1 MTKKKKKKTHIK
13 VVISVSFLFQIIEK
27 KKKHATR
34 FFFEVE
40 SKFIDNLINK
50 IIMFGKIMIIKKK
63 LSTFIGLIIKFYSMI
78 IMIKPDKSFAL
89 VNFPTK

>member
-1 MTKKKKKKTHIK
+1 MN
-13 VVISVSFLFQIIEK
+13 FLFQIIEK
-27 KKKHATR
+27 KKKACNKI
-34 FFFEVE
+34 FFEVE

-78 IMIKPDKSFAL
+78 IMIKPDKSFVL

>member
-1 MTKKKKKKTHIK
+1 MTKKTKKKKSHIK
-13 VVISVSFLFQIIEK
+13 VVISVSFLFQIIGK
-27 KKKHATR
+27 KKKKSMQR
-34 FFFEVE
+34 YFFFEVE

-78 IMIKPDKSFAL
+78 IMIKA
-89 VNFPTK
+89 

>member
-1 MTKKKKKKTHIK
+1 MTKKTKKKKSHIK
-13 VVISVSFLFQIIEK
+13 VVISVSFLFQIIEKK

-63 LSTFIGLIIKFYSMI
+63 LTTFIGLIIKFYSMI
-78 IMIKPDKSFAL
+78 IMIKA
-89 VNFPTK
+89 

>member
-1 MTKKKKKKTHIK
+1 M
-13 VVISVSFLFQIIEK
+13 QQD
-27 KKKHATR
+27 

-78 IMIKPDKSFAL
+78 IMIKA
-89 VNFPTK
+89 

>member
-1 MTKKKKKKTHIK
+1 M
-13 VVISVSFLFQIIEK
+13 
-27 KKKHATR
+27 
-34 FFFEVE
+34 EVE

>member
-1 MTKKKKKKTHIK
+1 
-13 VVISVSFLFQIIEK
+13 
-27 KKKHATR
+27 
-34 FFFEVE
+34 
-40 SKFIDNLINK
+40 
-50 IIMFGKIMIIKKK
+50 MFGKIMIIKKK